1 MTEQIKIE
9 NIIRNT
15 RRYWYID
22 GLSEIAGGLIIFL
35 GGFSYYLVSIM
46 NNSALKYI
54 LLTVLQPVI
63 IIGGS
68 LLARKIL
75 PLIKER
81 LTYPRTGYLT
91 FKRPA
96 RNNRWKRIFLVVSV
110 AVATSVLV
118 TFITDALPERL
129 LPFITSCFLMI
140 FSVYLG
146 YQNAV
151 PRFYWTGLF
160 MLLLG
165 AWIAYLNLSGP
176 LPYMYLFTGTG
187 LIWIFSGL
195 VTLILY
201 IRKTRPIVEES

>member
-22 GLSEIAGGLIIFL
+22 GLSEITGGIIISL

-46 NNSALKYI
+46 KNSPIKF
-54 LLTVLQPVI
+54 LLLIVVQPVI

-96 RNNRWKRIFLVVSV
+96 RNNRWKRIFMVVSV
-110 AVATSVLV
+110 AVAISVLV
-118 TFITDALPERL
+118 TFITNALPERL
-129 LPFITSCFLMI
+129 LPFITACFLMI
-140 FSVYLG
+140 FSAYLG

-151 PRFYWTGLF
+151 PRFYWAGLF
-160 MLLLG
+160 ILLLG
-165 AWIAYLNLSGP
+165 AGIAYLNPTGP

-187 LIWIFSGL
+187 LIWVFSGL
-195 VTLILY
+195 ITLILY
-201 IRKTRPIVEES
+201 IRKTKPIAEES